1 MAEARRTPAKA
12 RKKKTKKKPASR
24 AAETRT
30 SAAPAVEP
38 VASPTPKEPIVEP
51 PPMTTSAPLPSRLVV
66 NRVQLTEIL
75 GINDNTISD
84 WLKFGMPALD
94 RGGRG
99 KPAKYDAIACLNWYR
114 ENKVGRN
121 AKDVAQT
128 RLFEANAKRSELAF
142 ALASGEVWKREDI
155 IRDGLAFVKAWS
167 AMVRSISRQARRS
180 GIVTTDQQESQLAAL
195 CRRILDEAARW
206 QVPKDLNRTAEAY
219 DDPAA

>member
-1 MAEARRTPAKA
+1 MTSARRKTARGRKA
-12 RKKKTKKKPASR
+12 TKKKGHGKAATPPAPP
-24 AAETRT
+24 AAEV
-30 SAAPAVEP
+30 SAPAAAPAVEP
-38 VASPTPKEPIVEP
+38 PAPVETATPA
-51 PPMTTSAPLPSRLVV
+51 SAPPSWLVV
-66 NRVQLTEIL
+66 DRVKLAQIL

-84 WLKFGMPALD
+84 WLKHGMPALE

-114 ENKVGRN
+114 DNKVGRN
-121 AKDVAQT
+121 AKDIAQT

-155 IRDGLAFVKAWS
+155 IREGLAFVKAWS

-180 GIVTTDQQESQLAAL
+180 GIITTDLQESQLAGL

-206 QVPKDLNRTAEAY
+206 QVPKDLTRSEESY